1 MRVAIVDEGID
12 RRALLHPQRVQK
24 IIFPDAKTGG
34 SEMPT
39 GGHGTDCARLL
50 EQCADVSQK
59 AGSRR
64 YLSEI
69 CGKHWNAV

>member
-24 IIFPDAKTGG
+24 VVFPDAKTGG

-50 EQCADVSQK
+50 EQCADGYDILDVRIAKSW
-59 AGSRR
+59 
-64 YLSEI
+64 E
-69 CGKHWNAV
+69 